1 MLHVVAYV
9 GNLCCRDCGLTF
21 TAQWGPVRGADEY
34 RCENDHV
41 IGVHPN
47 TGVLLGGAEW
57 GRPGVTIADIR
68 GLCPLCSSELAT
80 GLLPRCPVCS
90 SRDHDVSVGGVV
102 G

>member
-1 MLHVVAYV
+1 MAYI
-9 GNLCCRDCGLTF
+9 GNLSCRDCGLTF
-21 TAQWGPVRGADEY
+21 TAQWGPARGADEY

-41 IGVHPN
+41 VNAHPE
-47 TGVLLGGAEW
+47 TGALLGAAGRH
-57 GRPGVTIADIR
+57 RPGATLADLFGR
-68 GLCPLCSSELAT
+68 CPVCSSELAT